1 MNGVSRMRIPAAAT
15 LAAVALHALPSAAC
29 GFHGSMVD
37 LVAAHPRSIEV
48 AFSVR
53 DAFVRKDLAELAAV
67 PPALGFLR
75 ATRTLQDFSELVT
88 SVAGEKSSTIAVL
101 LIEPGLWTRYSVT
114 PQGVTAE
121 VHVAGALEQE
131 PVIVT
136 SESALRAMIDG
147 TLSPQRAVE
156 MGVLKV
162 IRPA

>member
-1 MNGVSRMRIPAAAT
+1 MNGVPCMRITAAAT

-29 GFHGSMVD
+29 GFHGNMVD

-53 DAFVRKDLAELAAV
+53 DAVVRKELAELAAI
-67 PPALGFLR
+67 PPALGFVR
-75 ATRTLQDFSELVT
+75 ATRTLHDFRELVT
-88 SVAGEKSSTIAVL
+88 LVAGERSSTIAVL

-121 VHVAGALEQE
+121 FHVAGALEQE

-136 SESALRAMIDG
+136 SESALRAITDG
-147 TLSPQRAVE
+147 TLSPARAVE
-156 MGVLKV
+156 IGVLKV
-162 IRPA
+162 ISPA